1 MSCAGHVTV
10 IKAPPRLQRLHV
22 SRTSSGLLQL
32 LNCSSRFRSSCV
44 QRLQPRA
51 HRALA
56 HVHMYID
63 NTANQEADVRHL
75 DPAATVEEVDLFN
88 NLGRVV
94 ISTLG
99 GPESYRKARS
109 RVDEGAHNPTPRA
122 PEHL

>member
-1 MSCAGHVTV
+1 
-10 IKAPPRLQRLHV
+10 
-22 SRTSSGLLQL
+22 
-32 LNCSSRFRSSCV
+32 
-44 QRLQPRA
+44 
-51 HRALA
+51 
-56 HVHMYID
+56 MYID

-122 PEHL
+122 PEHLGMLNNLASQRAKPGAGAHLPRHRKMRSTLRLRQRTVASSVEC